1 MVELEREEEIVEQ
14 EGEEEEM
21 GVMQVRALCFL
32 SSS

>member
-14 EGEEEEM
+14 EEEEEM